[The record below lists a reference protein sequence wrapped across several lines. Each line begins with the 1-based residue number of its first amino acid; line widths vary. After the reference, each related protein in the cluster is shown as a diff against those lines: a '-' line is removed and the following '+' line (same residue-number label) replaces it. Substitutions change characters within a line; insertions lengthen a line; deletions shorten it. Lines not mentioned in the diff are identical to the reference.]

1 MSIAH
6 VFLFVKHLIFIDESR
21 VHNMSTSTQMCL
33 MFTRVKWMRNGCF
46 ELPIERQGHI
56 PEATDDNEFTAD
68 LLSLL
73 EMKEF
78 DDSPYFIKY

>member
-1 MSIAH
+1 
-6 VFLFVKHLIFIDESR
+6 
-21 VHNMSTSTQMCL
+21 

-56 PEATDDNEFTAD
+56 PEAADDNEFTAD

>member
-1 MSIAH
+1 
-6 VFLFVKHLIFIDESR
+6 
-21 VHNMSTSTQMCL
+21 
-33 MFTRVKWMRNGCF
+33 MRNVCF

-56 PEATDDNEFTAD
+56 PEAADDNEFTAD